1 MKQIKQEKNKFIQ
14 TPTRKTSLIQR
25 MLTADS
31 KPQEFCNGVCFI
43 LWGCYNWTQRDV
55 NNVSFIA
62 RWQQNTPANHMAAV
76 RCRGV
81 SQVAKET
88 LWQRCRD
95 TAATT
100 QCELAPVCEIL
111 ITLNNLLIY
120 LLTHT
125 ISNWP
130 KYYSARHLRTDW
142 HAAKAVIVS
151 ISYKMRVRS
160 KQENKRKLVV
170 ITDLPISISTAA
182 SHCSQSN
189 QLKHKWCT
197 NYQTMH

>member
-1 MKQIKQEKNKFIQ
+1 MKKKK
-14 TPTRKTSLIQR
+14 SLIQR
-25 MLTADS
+25 MLTVHS
-31 KPQEFCNGVCFI
+31 KPQEFCNDVCFI
-43 LWGCYNWTQRDV
+43 LRGCYNWTQCDV

-76 RCRGV
+76 RCWGV

-88 LWQRCRD
+88 RWQRCRG
-95 TAATT
+95 TAAAT

-120 LLTHT
+120 LLAHT

-142 HAAKAVIVS
+142 HAAKAVLVG
-151 ISYKMRVRS
+151 ISCM
-160 KQENKRKLVV
+160 KRTRL
-170 ITDLPISISTAA
+170 D
-182 SHCSQSN
+182 H
-189 QLKHKWCT
+189 
-197 NYQTMH
+197 